1 MHNSLSVGICLF
13 DTNLMHWGFQQEAL
27 NELVSPW

>member
-1 MHNSLSVGICLF
+1 MHNSLSDGICLS
-13 DTNLMHWGFQQEAL
+13 DANLMHWGFQKEAL